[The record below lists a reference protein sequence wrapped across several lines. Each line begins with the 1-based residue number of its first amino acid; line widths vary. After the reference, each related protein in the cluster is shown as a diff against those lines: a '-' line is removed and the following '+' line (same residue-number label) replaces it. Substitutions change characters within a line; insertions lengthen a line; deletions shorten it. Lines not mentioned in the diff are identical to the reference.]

1 MTGRP
6 LKSALP
12 LEIGVRPASA
22 RRRVVLPQPEGPTT
36 QTNSCSA
43 TMRSTSRRTGCAP
56 KETLSPRASSTENGD
71 CHHLLE
77 DDLLRGRGALR
88 DAEVLEQRDP
98 ELHVLLL
105 HVDGEGRQLDRRRRF
120 RRQLEIRGLRLP
132 RLGFIRL
139 DVGERV
145 ADRFAELAR
154 GLGVLL
160 DEVAP
165 HDVEG
170 LEERVGDRRH
180 GYDVAHLGL
189 LDAGDERLDRH
200 DDIHLAAL
208 QQVAHRREA
217 GLDVGRRFRIDAV
230 VLQPL
235 HRHDVV
241 AAVQAGHADA
251 LAADVGGRLDVRA
264 LARHH
269 ADRRIALRLVGR
281 GGDDLRVDAALDG
294 EQERGRRQRARLH
307 CAARHRA
314 GDGRA
319 LRHSLQ
325 RHVEAALGEEA
336 LVLGDES
343 GHEGV
348 CRRVAEHDLG
358 LRGRAR
364 RDGEQRER
372 EKSANHRFPPS
383 GAMIDETLAGQPVHL
398 LQGVVRMEAL
408 DYRRLFETAPVLTL
422 VLDRD
427 LRVVAASDAFL
438 AATMT
443 RREAIVGQDLL
454 RVFPTEPERPGF
466 RGEKLAHELL
476 ARVLREGTPQRL
488 TLQRYDVP
496 RPATA
501 GGGFERRYWTAL
513 FAPFAG
519 SEGVAHIVC
528 TVEDVTDRGRDAG
541 LATAV
546 SVDAIGIVFFD
557 RRGTLISAND
567 TFLRWTGFTRQ
578 DLATETV
585 TWRTLTPPE
594 YVAASEE
601 QLARFD
607 ATGRTGPYEKEYFT
621 KDGRRVW
628 MLFVGARL
636 EDGSLVEYVIDISDR
651 KAAERE
657 RREVEERYRTLFDS
671 LDAGFCVIEMVYDT
685 HGRPSDYRF
694 IEVNQAFER
703 QTGLRDATAN
713 SMREHAPEH
722 EQHWFDIYARIAETG
737 ESARFIEEAR
747 ALGFW
752 YEVFAFRVGAEA
764 GRRVGILFYD
774 ITERVRAQR
783 ALQEEARR
791 KDEFLATLAH
801 ELRNPLAPI
810 RNAVALLHYRH
821 GANEDLQSAANLID
835 RQVTQLARL
844 VDDLLDVSRIRFG
857 KVQLQRAP
865 IDLREV
871 AKDAVATSEPVLV
884 AARHRL
890 HLDLGTEPVWVDAD
904 RVRLAQVIANLLNNA
919 ARYTPPGGRIR
930 LEVSHGENEA
940 SIAVQD
946 NGIGIEPALLERVFE
961 PFAQLET
968 REALASGGIGIGLSL
983 AKALIELHGGHIGA
997 QSAGAGKGSRFVA
1010 CLPRVAAPK
1019 PAAASANGAQKP
1031 SRRLLVVDDNV
1042 DAAASQAAL
1051 LRVLGHEVEVAYDG
1065 ETALEK
1071 ARAFRP
1077 DIVLLD
1083 LGMPGMDGYEVA
1095 RRLRASDAG
1104 RELKLVAQTGWA
1116 QEEDRR
1122 RTREAGFDAHLA
1134 KPVDVTLLQLVL

>member
-1 MTGRP
+1 M
-6 LKSALP
+6 K
-12 LEIGVRPASA
+12 
-22 RRRVVLPQPEGPTT
+22 
-36 QTNSCSA
+36 
-43 TMRSTSRRTGCAP
+43 RSRIP
-56 KETLSPRASSTENGD
+56 
-71 CHHLLE
+71 
-77 DDLLRGRGALR
+77 GA
-88 DAEVLEQRDP
+88 
-98 ELHVLLL
+98 
-105 HVDGEGRQLDRRRRF
+105 
-120 RRQLEIRGLRLP
+120 
-132 RLGFIRL
+132 FI
-139 DVGERV
+139 
-145 ADRFAELAR
+145 
-154 GLGVLL
+154 
-160 DEVAP
+160 
-165 HDVEG
+165 
-170 LEERVGDRRH
+170 
-180 GYDVAHLGL
+180 
-189 LDAGDERLDRH
+189 
-200 DDIHLAAL
+200 
-208 QQVAHRREA
+208 
-217 GLDVGRRFRIDAV
+217 
-230 VLQPL
+230 
-235 HRHDVV
+235 
-241 AAVQAGHADA
+241 AAV
-251 LAADVGGRLDVRA
+251 L
-264 LARHH
+264 
-269 ADRRIALRLVGR
+269 
-281 GGDDLRVDAALDG
+281 
-294 EQERGRRQRARLH
+294 
-307 CAARHRA
+307 
-314 GDGRA
+314 
-319 LRHSLQ
+319 
-325 RHVEAALGEEA
+325 
-336 LVLGDES
+336 
-343 GHEGV
+343 
-348 CRRVAEHDLG
+348 
-358 LRGRAR
+358 
-364 RDGEQRER
+364 
-372 EKSANHRFPPS
+372 
-383 GAMIDETLAGQPVHL
+383 
-398 LQGVVRMEAL
+398 RMEAL
-408 DYRRLFETAPVLTL
+408 DYRRLFETAPGLT
-422 VLDRD
+422 VILDRD
-427 LRVVAASDAFL
+427 LRIVAASDAFL

-443 RREAIVGQDLL
+443 RRETIVGQDLF
-454 RVFPTEPERPGF
+454 RVFPTDPERPGF
-466 RGEKLAHELL
+466 RGEHLARELL

-519 SEGVAHIVC
+519 SDGVAHIVC

-578 DLATETV
+578 DLAAETV

-601 QLARFD
+601 QLARLD

-871 AKDAVATSEPVLV
+871 AKDAVATSEPVLA

-997 QSAGAGKGSRFVA
+997 QSAGAGRGSRFVA
-1010 CLPRVAAPK
+1010 SLPLASAPK
-1019 PAAASANGAQKP
+1019 PTAAAANGASKP
-1031 SRRLLVVDDNV
+1031 ARRLLVVDDNV

-1071 ARAFRP
+1071 ARSFRP
-1077 DIVLLD
+1077 EIVLLD

-1095 RRLRASDAG
+1095 RRLRASEAG

-1134 KPVDVTLLQLVL
+1134 KPVDVTLLQQVL